1 MKICFP
7 VQKDEGMDSTVYNH
21 FGSAPAFVVV
31 DTHTNSHS
39 TIKNNDQHHVHGAC
53 NPLKAL
59 DNREV
64 DAVVVGGIGAGAL
77 TKLNQMGIAVHK
89 SQAATIRE
97 NLALHAAQSLPEL
110 TMQGCCGGH
119 HHNHGHDHGHGHG
132 GCAH

>member
-7 VQKDEGMDSTVYNH
+7 VQHDEGMESTVFNH

-31 DTHTNSHS
+31 DTRSGTVS
-39 TIKNNDQHHVHGAC
+39 TIKNGDQHHAHGAC

-59 DNREV
+59 DNQKI

-77 TKLNQMGIAVHK
+77 SRLNQSGIKVYRAHSRTV
-89 SQAATIRE
+89 RE
-97 NLALHAAQSLPEL
+97 NLAYHAE
-110 TMQGCCGGH
+110 QGLSEYALQGACGGH
-119 HHNHGHDHGHGHG
+119 GPGHGG